1 MTTDTHTLERGDIAS
16 KLAKQRDLL
25 RQTVHGLT
33 DEQAVSRP
41 TPSALCLGGIVKH
54 ITGMEHLWTGF
65 ILNGPAAMEF
75 SPEAM
80 KRHADS
86 FQVLP
91 GDTLQSLLDAYED
104 AARETDKLVYE
115 LDSLDIAQPLPS
127 APWFEPGA
135 TWTARQ
141 VFLHILAETAQHSG
155 HADIIREAIDGT
167 KTMG

>member
-1 MTTDTHTLERGDIAS
+1 MTTDTNTLERHDIAS

-25 RQTVHGLT
+25 RQTVQGLT
-33 DEQAVSRP
+33 DEQAASRP

-54 ITGMEHLWTGF
+54 VTAMEHRWMGF
-65 ILNGPAAMEF
+65 ILNGPAAMEV

-80 KRHADS
+80 KRHAET

-91 GDTLQSLLDAYED
+91 GETLENLLDAYED
-104 AARETDKLVYE
+104 AARETEKLLYE
-115 LDSLDIAQPLPS
+115 LDSLDAEQPLPA

-141 VFLHILAETAQHSG
+141 TFLHILAESAQHSG
-155 HADIIREAIDGT
+155 HADIIREAIDGA